1 MFPPLLYLVLLFGL
15 LLCFPLGIFPLPV
28 LALKER
34 LDFREQD
41 TGKGLYL
48 VIGNPRAVVIGLLSS
63 RHAIPPLKLPLV
75 EQIALKH
82 RTVSGDETAPCIL
95 GYLIGGAGVVENNLR
110 KHAVRP
116 AANTEIH
123 VVAYLAGDDR
133 CVRPLRGKDKMDSK
147 RPALPCDSGQLV
159 FNLRQQLLP
168 LVVGSGLVQH
178 LRDLVTSEYE
188 PWERLLRSLVVGVN
202 VWTAQRLKRV
212 LAVFQHRYKLIEGI
226 AQIFLREAHPAF
238 LVPDL
243 GKIHAALEIGNVDLC
258 ALMERLHKQ

>member
-48 VIGNPRAVVIGLLSS
+48 VIGNPCAVVIGLLSA
-63 RHAIPPLKLPLV
+63 RHGIAPLKLPLV
-75 EQIALKH
+75 EQVALKH

-123 VVAYLAGDDR
+123 VVAYLTGDDGR
-133 CVRPLRGKDKMDSK
+133 IRPLRGKNEMDAE
-147 RPALPCDSGQLV
+147 RPSLPCDSGQLV

-178 LRDLVTSEYE
+178 LRHLVTSEYE
-188 PWERLLRSLVVGVN
+188 PWERLLRSLVVGV
-202 VWTAQRLKRV
+202 Q
-212 LAVFQHRYKLIEGI
+212 VF
-226 AQIFLREAHPAF
+226 ALRFFQPLF
-238 LVPDL
+238 
-243 GKIHAALEIGNVDLC
+243 AALQNRRELV
-258 ALMERLHKQ
+258 